1 MAHEL
6 TVSYLKDSI
15 SLFRHYKKLGEGAM
29 AQCPDAGLFATL
41 DQETNSIAI
50 IVKHISGNM
59 RSRWSNFLTSD
70 GEKPD
75 RNRDGEFEEPPKTRA
90 ELLALWDAGWKIF
103 LDTLESLNDA
113 DLTKTITIRSE
124 PHSVMQAMNRQLA
137 HYPLHIGQIVFLA
150 KDFAGDRWKSLSV
163 PRKQSSQFTA
173 DVAAGRK
180 SQR

>member
-1 MAHEL
+1 
-6 TVSYLKDSI
+6 
-15 SLFRHYKKLGEGAM
+15 
-29 AQCPDAGLFATL
+29 
-41 DQETNSIAI
+41 
-50 IVKHISGNM
+50 M

-75 RNRDGEFEEPPKTRA
+75 RNRDGEFEAPPKTRA

-103 LDTLESLNDA
+103 LGTLESLNDA
-113 DLTKTITIRSE
+113 DLTKTVTIRSE
-124 PHSVMQAMNRQLA
+124 PHSVMQTINLQLA

-150 KDFAGDRWKSLSV
+150 KHFASDHWKSLSV
-163 PRKQSSQFTA
+163 PREQFSELTA

>member
-1 MAHEL
+1 
-6 TVSYLKDSI
+6 
-15 SLFRHYKKLGEGAM
+15 
-29 AQCPDAGLFATL
+29 
-41 DQETNSIAI
+41 
-50 IVKHISGNM
+50 
-59 RSRWSNFLTSD
+59 
-70 GEKPD
+70 
-75 RNRDGEFEEPPKTRA
+75 
-90 ELLALWDAGWKIF
+90 
-103 LDTLESLNDA
+103 LNDA